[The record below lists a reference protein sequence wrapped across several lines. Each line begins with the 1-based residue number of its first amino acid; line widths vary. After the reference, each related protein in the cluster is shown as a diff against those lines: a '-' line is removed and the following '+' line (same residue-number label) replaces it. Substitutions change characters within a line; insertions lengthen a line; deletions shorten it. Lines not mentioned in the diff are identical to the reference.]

1 MSKITI
7 SSIATQYRTIKKFE
21 ADKFLVKN
29 GKYKYASSDHST
41 NQSDLIRS
49 LFAFKSLKTILIA
62 ENYFAIEVEDEQNWL
77 ELEDQIVQTIQDSL
91 NQGNKPVLE
100 EQKFFPVDVYSEM
113 DTGPGVL
120 KFVCSKRLVLNR
132 VQFNFNEDYS
142 SSPMAVALFKFPYVK
157 RVAFDKNFI
166 QITKGGAV
174 QWDEVM
180 MELREFIRTY
190 LMQSNLVMSNEN
202 L

>member
-1 MSKITI
+1 MSQIKI
-7 SSIATQYRTIKKFE
+7 SSIPTKYRTIKKFE
-21 ADKFLVKN
+21 ADRFLVKN
-29 GKYKYASSDHST
+29 GKYKYSSSDPSA
-41 NQSDLIRS
+41 NQSDLIQS
-49 LFAFKSLKTILIA
+49 LLAFKALKTILIA
-62 ENYFAIEVEDEQNWL
+62 ENYFAIEVEDEQSWKG
-77 ELEDQIVQTIQDSL
+77 LEDKIIQTLQDSL
-91 NQGNKPVLE
+91 NQGKKPVLE

-142 SSPMAVALFKFPYVK
+142 LSPMAVALFKFPYVK

-166 QITKGGAV
+166 QITKGGSV

-190 LMQSNLVMSNEN
+190 LMQGNPIVSNEN